1 MRSNKSTANLQDTR
15 LRCKLNVFQYVSKE
29 QMKNKL
35 RQFHLQQQQTNY
47 SELYVLKTV
56 KSIKFIL

>member
-15 LRCKLNVFQYVSKE
+15 LRCKLIVFQYVSKE

-35 RQFHLQQQQTNY
+35 RQFYLQQQQIIQNY
-47 SELYVLKTV
+47 MY
-56 KSIKFIL
+56 